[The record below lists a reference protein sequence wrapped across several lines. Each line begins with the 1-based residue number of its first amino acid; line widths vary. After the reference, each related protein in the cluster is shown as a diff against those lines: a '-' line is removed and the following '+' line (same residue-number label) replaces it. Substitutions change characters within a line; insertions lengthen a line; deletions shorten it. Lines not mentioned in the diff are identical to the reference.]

1 MGKVERMKELE
12 GGGGNRDDKRVDR
25 VSMYR

>member
-12 GGGGNRDDKRVDR
+12 GGGGNRDGRRVDR
-25 VSMYR
+25 VSTYR